1 MPQHILIVED
11 DEALRQLYGICLERE
26 HYTCTLVGFASEA
39 LEVLSAGD
47 VDLML
52 TDVNL
57 GEKMSGFDLVKQIRQ
72 STDYDT
78 LKILVITSFPD
89 RFQDTADLNI
99 SGILKKPIH
108 YTNLVQAVKDA
119 LTLTDDS

>member
-26 HYTCTLVGFASEA
+26 QYKCTLVGFASDA
-39 LEVLSAGD
+39 LEILSDGD

-57 GEKMSGFDLVKQIRQ
+57 GETMSGLDLVQEIRQ
-72 STDYDT
+72 STDFDT

-89 RFQDTADLNI
+89 RFQYTADLNI
-99 SGILKKPIH
+99 SGILKKPIN
-108 YTNLVQAVKDA
+108 YKNLVQAVKDA
-119 LTLTDDS
+119 LSETDTL